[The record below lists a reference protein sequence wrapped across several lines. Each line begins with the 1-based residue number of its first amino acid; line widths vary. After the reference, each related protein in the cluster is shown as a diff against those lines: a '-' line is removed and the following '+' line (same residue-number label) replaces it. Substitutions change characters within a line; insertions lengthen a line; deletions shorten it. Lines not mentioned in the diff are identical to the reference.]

1 MPNFRSLYPNGNDP
15 MKRPILLLAI
25 PVTFLA
31 ALAMGGSA
39 AETTAAVE
47 AAELCGDCCPEVA
60 CPENCCPIDCC
71 PLDTLVARGCESC
84 PGAALVSAAA
94 EKLSEAGA
102 AIASLLPGR

>member
-1 MPNFRSLYPNGNDP
+1 

-25 PVTFLA
+25 PATFLA

-39 AETTAAVE
+39 TETAAAVE
-47 AAELCGDCCPEVA
+47 TAELCGSCCPEVA
-60 CPENCCPIDCC
+60 CPEDCCPIDCC
-71 PLDTLVARGCESC
+71 SLDKLAAGDCESC
-84 PGAALVSAAA
+84 PGAALLSAAA